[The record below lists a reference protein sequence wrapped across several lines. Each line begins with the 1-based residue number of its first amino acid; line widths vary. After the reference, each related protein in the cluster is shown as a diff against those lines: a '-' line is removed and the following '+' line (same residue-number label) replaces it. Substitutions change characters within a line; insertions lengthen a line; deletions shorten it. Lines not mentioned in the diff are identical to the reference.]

1 VFEIEFYYK
10 YAALDLLTP
19 LVWLWGPIMLYLIII
34 KNNKNMTVQELI
46 DELTEMKNAG
56 QGDMELV
63 LSITDHTDYEY
74 NLDFPDFDIENVF
87 DDDFDSLTDYCV
99 FRVSI

>member
-1 VFEIEFYYK
+1 MFEIEFYYK
-10 YAALDLLTP
+10 YAELDLLTP
-19 LVWLWGPIMLYLIII
+19 FVWLWGSIMLYLIII

-46 DELTEMKNAG
+46 DELELMKQDGLGN
-56 QGDMELV
+56 MELV

>member
-1 VFEIEFYYK
+1 VFEIGFYYK
-10 YAALDLLTP
+10 YAELGLLTP
-19 LVWLWGPIMLYLIII
+19 LVWLWGSIMLYLIII

-46 DELTEMKNAG
+46 DELTEMKNEG
-56 QGDMELV
+56 HGDMELV

>member
-1 VFEIEFYYK
+1 
-10 YAALDLLTP
+10 
-19 LVWLWGPIMLYLIII
+19 MLYLIII

-46 DELTEMKNAG
+46 DELTEMKNEG
-56 QGDMELV
+56 HGNMELV

>member
-1 VFEIEFYYK
+1 
-10 YAALDLLTP
+10 
-19 LVWLWGPIMLYLIII
+19 MLYLIII

-46 DELTEMKNAG
+46 DELELMKQDGLGN
-56 QGDMELV
+56 MELV

-87 DDDFDSLTDYCV
+87 DEGYDSLTDYCV